1 MEKWK
6 NGKKKGVELMSPL
19 NVHLLQL
26 LLVFPHLYLHF
37 KRGIA
42 IKVEGIKIELTCKC
56 KHNKFAKQT
65 PSRVINIAKQ
75 RDVKLH

>member
-6 NGKKKGVELMSPL
+6 RERGGIDVSIKCPL
-19 NVHLLQL
+19 APTPFG
-26 LLVFPHLYLHF
+26 FPPLILAF

-65 PSRVINIAKQ
+65 PSRVINYHQ
-75 RDVKLH
+75 TT